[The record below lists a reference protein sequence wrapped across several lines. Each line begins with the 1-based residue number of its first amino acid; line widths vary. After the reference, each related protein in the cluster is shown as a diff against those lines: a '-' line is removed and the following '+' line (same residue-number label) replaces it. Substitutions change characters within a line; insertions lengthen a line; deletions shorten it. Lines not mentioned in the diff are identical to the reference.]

1 MFPQVKFHQEY
12 LDLVI
17 TAEVPVIPIDD
28 CPLLLVIRYGEE
40 REVVTSPVEITA
52 ESFPLICDAIWDSY
66 QSDRSHLWIMKAL
79 DRLSLEMKA

>member
-12 LDLVI
+12 PDLVI

-40 REVVTSPVEITA
+40 REVVTSPVEITE
-52 ESFPLICDAIWDSY
+52 ESFVSICDAIWDRY
-66 QSDRSHLWIMKAL
+66 QTDRSHFWIMDAL
-79 DRLSLEMKA
+79 GELSLEMKS